1 MEGGGEEMIDPL
13 RFYRMIRWKRKLPF
27 TRFLGYPLLGMA
39 VGPEGA
45 LPSFPFSL
53 YLVDGLAI
61 TGILMFSY
69 SLNDYFD
76 FLLEGDSNYVGELL
90 KTERLT
96 RRQALLLV
104 LLPLL
109 LFLPSFLLPLPSL
122 LLLLLFLLLS
132 ALYPLPGVRINR
144 RERLKFLSSPFSAFL
159 LTLQALLLSGPS
171 SPRGWGL
178 LALVLLFHYHAS
190 SFYSLEKGWGSRRFL
205 PLFPTLS
212 LLLSLFLLVLSPFF
226 LLTTLFSPLRLWS
239 LRGMG
244 EDFHTL
250 RSRLVG
256 PPLFS
261 EEFLAYLFLGLVGEM

>member
-1 MEGGGEEMIDPL
+1 GGQEVIDL
-13 RFYRMIRWKRKLPF
+13 LGFYRAKRWGKKLPF

-45 LPSFPFSL
+45 LPSFPFLL
-53 YLVDGLAI
+53 YLVDGLAV

-76 FLLEGDSNYVGELL
+76 FLLEGDSNCVGELL
-90 KTERLT
+90 RTGRLT
-96 RRQALLLV
+96 RRQALPLI

-109 LFLPSFLLPLPSL
+109 LLLPSFLLPLPSL

-132 ALYPLPGVRINR
+132 ALYPLPGVRISR
-144 RERLKFLSSPFSAFL
+144 RERLKFLSSPFSALL
-159 LTLQALLLSGPS
+159 LTLQALLLSGPP
-171 SPRGWGL
+171 SPPGWGL
-178 LALVLLFHYHAS
+178 LLLVLLFHYFVN
-190 SFYSLEKGWGSRRFL
+190 SFYSLEKGWRGRRFL

-212 LLLSLFLLVLSPFF
+212 LLLSLPLLLLSPFF
-226 LLTTLFSPLRLWS
+226 LLTTLFSSLRLWS
-239 LRGMG
+239 LGRMG
-244 EDFHTL
+244 GDFQAL

-261 EEFLAYLFLGLVGEM
+261 EELLGYLLLGLAGVL